1 LKGEIQITNRI
12 KTLLE
17 SFKLQ
22 SAKEKDSSIAK
33 YEEILKAAPSDKDV
47 WMSLGCLY
55 HRKFQFE
62 KAIENKLKAS
72 SISPNDAELK
82 FSLGCS
88 YCAKVDFSAAIKSY
102 SEALALK
109 PDYVKACEGLAEQYQ
124 IIGQQARAEEWLSKA
139 EELKCATT
147 KNMSWT

>member
-1 LKGEIQITNRI
+1 LKGDKQIIKRI

-17 SFKLQ
+17 NSRLR

-33 YEEILKAAPSDKDV
+33 YEEILKAAPNDKDAL
-47 WMSLGCLY
+47 MSLGCLY

-62 KAIENKLKAS
+62 KAIESKLKAA
-72 SISPNDAELK
+72 SISPNDPAVK

-88 YCAKVDFSAAIKSY
+88 YCAKGDFSAAIKSY

-109 PDYVKACEGLAEQYQ
+109 PDYVEACEGLAEQYQ
-124 IIGQQARAEEWLSKA
+124 IMGQQGKAEKWLCKA
-139 EELKCATT
+139 EELKSASA
-147 KNMSWT
+147 KNMSWS